1 MYTIKNIRLA
11 AIVAILIAS
20 STAFAVTSVIVRH
33 KTSEDLLKGTTD
45 AVVVDSEGQIRLA
58 PKTETLGFAGLLED
72 IWSVNTVLSD
82 KAGTLYFGTSPAGKI
97 IRFRDGKAD
106 LLYPKPA
113 KPDGSTETPD
123 PAAVQQSPQPNEHV
137 YALALDVAG
146 RVLAGI
152 SGEKS
157 KLIRI
162 ASEIETVFD
171 NEKVQYIFAIVLDK
185 DNNIYLATGPN
196 GQIWQLDPFAQNPRL
211 VCELKDKN
219 ILSMAFGTDGSLIAG
234 SDTRGIVYR
243 IQPATGQYTVLF
255 DSDQEEITA
264 LRVAADGF
272 IYAAATSANVANQ
285 QLQAGA
291 SLKKAPGKPDVPASG
306 SPAPTDGG
314 LNLKTPATDEQK
326 NQPAQP
332 PQPAPKAPAP
342 KSAGF
347 VYKISPEGFVTA
359 IFTEPAVFY
368 TLLDKNDKL
377 LLGVGPKARLFSID
391 PVSEQRLVVYE
402 NKTSSQIT
410 AAAVDG
416 RDVILALANPA
427 SVVRL
432 REALNRKGTYISDLI
447 DAGQPARWGKIQLDA
462 DIPDGCKVLLSV
474 RSGNVKDPNDSTFSA
489 WSQETAV
496 TAPVDAACP
505 IGRFCQY
512 RLTFQSNDDAATPVV
527 REVAVAQVIPNLAPR
542 VQAVTAQKADKQKPF
557 ALLIQTRAEDDNKDP
572 LEYTIEMRKLGRSN
586 WILIKDKLD
595 QPKYEWD
602 TRTVEDGRYEIRV
615 TVSDRLGN
623 NEVSALTASRVCD
636 PVVIDNTAPTFKH
649 DNLSIEGTT
658 AKLTLS
664 VVDELSVIGKVQYTI
679 DSDTAWKSSLP
690 DDGVYDTT
698 DEQIAIVVSDLKK
711 GSHVLAV
718 CAADDLGNTAYKT
731 WQITI
736 D

>member
-1 MYTIKNIRLA
+1 MYTIKKISFVSIA
-11 AIVAILIAS
+11 ALIIVS
-20 STAFAVTSVIVRH
+20 STASAVTSVIVRN
-33 KTSEDLLKGTTD
+33 KTSDDLLKGTTD

-58 PKTETLGFAGLLED
+58 PKTEALSFTGLLDD

-106 LLYPKPA
+106 LLYPKQPEPA
-113 KPDGSTETPD
+113 AQPETAD

-146 RVLAGI
+146 RVLAGV
-152 SGEKS
+152 SGEKG

-162 ASEIETVFD
+162 ANETETVFE
-171 NEKVQYIFAIVLDK
+171 NEKVQYIFAILLDK

-196 GQIWQLDPFAQNPRL
+196 GQIWQLDAFAQNPRL

-219 ILSMAFGTDGSLIAG
+219 ILSMVFGADGSLFAG

-243 IQPATGQYTVLF
+243 IQPASGQYNVLF
-255 DSDQEEITA
+255 DSDQDEITA

-291 SLKKAPGKPDVPASG
+291 SLKKAPGKPDTPASG
-306 SPAPTDGG
+306 SPAPADGG
-314 LNLKTPATDEQK
+314 LNLKTPATDEKK

-332 PQPAPKAPAP
+332 QPQAPKAPAP

-347 VYKISPEGFVTA
+347 VYKILPEGFVTA

-377 LLGVGPKARLFSID
+377 LLGVGPKAKLFSID

-410 AAAVDG
+410 ASAIDG
-416 RDVILALANPA
+416 KDVILALANPA

-432 REALNRKGTYISDLI
+432 SDALNRKGTYTSELI

-489 WSQETAV
+489 WTQDTAV

-505 IGRFCQY
+505 VGRFCQY
-512 RLTFQSNDDAATPVV
+512 RLTFQSNDDAATPTV
-527 REVAVAQVIPNLAPR
+527 REIAVAQVIPNLAPR
-542 VQAVTAQKADKQKPF
+542 VQAVAAQKADKQKPY
-557 ALLIQTRAEDDNKDP
+557 ALLIQTRAEDDNKDA
-572 LEYTIEMRKLGRSN
+572 LEYTIEMRKIGRSN

-623 NEVSALTASRVCD
+623 NEVSALTASRICD
-636 PVVIDNTAPTFKH
+636 PIVIDNTAPAVKN
-649 DNLSIEGTT
+649 DNLTVEGTV

-698 DEQIAIVVSDLKK
+698 DEQVAIVVSELKK

-718 CAADDLGNTAYKT
+718 SVADDLGNTAYKT
-731 WQITI
+731 WQINI